1 MRGFALVA
9 LLGGCG
15 FSLDIGDNTGAGDA
29 RVDMAIVPD
38 SDPDAP
44 KIVCPTSYRVIG
56 TSMYTVLEPT
66 NFRAHVAACA
76 SHGTHLAVIDNAQE
90 AVDLIA
96 FGRTVNGVNTNSRF
110 YIGLVQAP
118 LQENPN
124 DSWIDLQDRDA
135 NPALWATSGGPDE
148 PNDGAD
154 GNEGN
159 HQEQVAALQLDR
171 DAIVDLDSGE
181 NVRAYCECDGI
192 PVGPKAAGYLA
203 SPSL

>member
-1 MRGFALVA
+1 VA

-15 FSLDIGDNTGAGDA
+15 FSIDVGDNTAAGDA
-29 RVDMAIVPD
+29 RVDMSMAPD

-56 TSMYTVLEPT
+56 TGTYTVLEPT

-90 AVDLIA
+90 VVDLIA
-96 FGRTVNGVNTNSRF
+96 FGKTVVGVNTNSRF
-110 YIGLVQAP
+110 YIGLLQGPMQA
-118 LQENPN
+118 NPD

-135 NPALWATSGGPDE
+135 NAELWATSGGTNE
-148 PNDGAD
+148 PNDGPD
-154 GNEGN
+154 DNENN
-159 HQEQVAALQLDR
+159 HQEQVGALQLDR
-171 DAIVDLDSGE
+171 DAIVDLSSGE

-192 PVGPKAAGYLA
+192 PVGPKATGYLA
-203 SPSL
+203 APNL